1 MSLYYET
8 DETLLGEIYI
18 ITTRDKVTDILLFKE
33 DWQTYLEKNTQIRRG
48 SLLGRQV
55 IKQLQEYFAGSRQIF
70 DLPLHI
76 EGTAYSMKVWEE
88 LRKIGYGQVASYQ
101 DIADR
106 IGNPKSV
113 RAIGQANKANRLP
126 IVIPCHRIIGKNGGM
141 VGYAG
146 DRIETKA
153 KLLELEKRMSKK

>member
-1 MSLYYET
+1 MRLYYEI
-8 DETLLGEIYI
+8 DETLLGEICI
-18 ITTRDKVTDILLFKE
+18 ITTSDKVTDILLFKE

-55 IKQLQEYFAGSRQIF
+55 ITQLQEYLAGSRQAF

-76 EGTAYSMKVWEE
+76 EGTAYRMKVWEE

-113 RAIGQANKANRLP
+113 RAIGQANKSNRLP
-126 IVIPCHRIIGKNGGM
+126 IVIPCHRIIGKSGKM
-141 VGYAG
+141 IGYAG
-146 DRIETKA
+146 DRIETKVR
-153 KLLELEKRMSKK
+153 LLEIEKRASKK